1 MIYFDAKSATFP
13 DAKPATLSDLEDL
26 LISVKESVLK
36 HSREYDES
44 SRDHAWIYCA
54 ASEIQMAID
63 SLNHVGEAE

>member
-1 MIYFDAKSATFP
+1 MTTPYDDAE
-13 DAKPATLSDLEDL
+13 PATLSDLEEL
-26 LISVKESVLK
+26 LVAVKESVLEYSK
-36 HSREYDES
+36 EYDES